1 MQGAAFLVGEVITF
15 VVSNQVNNRSLRQGC
30 RLVEHEPPLLDM
42 GSERAHVA
50 TVRVSERPGK
60 HSRCSTEPVDLV
72 EPGDD
77 LGAMQDASDL
87 LVGELLRQTLR
98 LIHDAFESA
107 FFGRDGARLLAA
119 MSAFTPSADLAE
131 RLAGRLRAFP
141 RGPGRLSLRLGGR
154 GPRGSAQRFGPRGG
168 AGEPGGPRRRL
179 DLLAALVAAGRD
191 DVDLAILDGADVV
204 LRFEAV
210 RPNRLVYA
218 REGFDHGTYY
228 SRAVREY
235 FDLLPIL
242 AIQGE
247 ALKRRLLHA

>member
-1 MQGAAFLVGEVITF
+1 
-15 VVSNQVNNRSLRQGC
+15 
-30 RLVEHEPPLLDM
+30 
-42 GSERAHVA
+42 
-50 TVRVSERPGK
+50 
-60 HSRCSTEPVDLV
+60 
-72 EPGDD
+72 
-77 LGAMQDASDL
+77 
-87 LVGELLRQTLR
+87 
-98 LIHDAFESA
+98 
-107 FFGRDGARLLAA
+107 

-131 RLAGRLRAFP
+131 RLADVFGRFPEVLAVYLFGSVAEGRAGLHSDLDLAVVP
-141 RGPGRLSLRLGGR
+141 ASPAARG
-154 GPRGSAQRFGPRGG
+154 
-168 AGEPGGPRRRL
+168 RRL
-179 DLLAALVAAGRD
+179 DLLAALIAAGLD